1 LYSENLFRAQAIQSL
16 SKKPFGRPIGVMPR
30 PWPWFISLIITLF
43 LVAGVFASTAEY
55 SRKERVRGWLVSRSG
70 VVRVTHNSAAM
81 VDEVVIS
88 PGDSVRQGDPVI
100 YLSRET
106 ILESGVG
113 KSEQAL
119 IQIRMA
125 LAELGV
131 QQQLLHEQRDISES
145 TILAQLEEID
155 AEAHALA
162 QQIEEQRRRVELT
175 TDKVVRLREAS
186 RDGAVAYWDT
196 LRQED
201 ELGASRQQ
209 LSQLQQNA
217 IALARERERLR
228 GQLFS
233 LPVSTESSLSL
244 LRTRRTELL
253 RQIADHESQR
263 LVVLSSPI
271 DGVVASVEVHAGNA
285 VTPQQLLATILP
297 HDVRLAVEVYVPSR
311 AIGFIYSG
319 QTVRVMY
326 DAFPQQKFGA
336 FSGRVE
342 HVSDFVLLPADI
354 PQTFSLREATYKV
367 VIAIDYLAVEI
378 GKASVPLR
386 PGMLLVAEIILEKQT
401 LVDWL
406 LEPLRLRRRVAG

>member
-1 LYSENLFRAQAIQSL
+1 
-16 SKKPFGRPIGVMPR
+16 
-30 PWPWFISLIITLF
+30 
-43 LVAGVFASTAEY
+43 
-55 SRKERVRGWLVSRSG
+55 
-70 VVRVTHNSAAM
+70 M

-106 ILESGVG
+106 ILESGEG

-162 QQIEEQRRRVELT
+162 QQIEEQQRRVELT

-233 LPVSTESSLSL
+233 LPVSTESSLSV
-244 LRTRRTELL
+244 LRTQRTELL

-263 LVVLSSPI
+263 LVVLRSPI

-285 VTPQQLLATILP
+285 VTPQQLLVTILP
-297 HDVRLAVEVYVPSR
+297 HDVRLAVEAYVPSS

-326 DAFPQQKFGA
+326 DAFPQQRFGA

-342 HVSDFVLLPADI
+342 YVSDFVLLPADI